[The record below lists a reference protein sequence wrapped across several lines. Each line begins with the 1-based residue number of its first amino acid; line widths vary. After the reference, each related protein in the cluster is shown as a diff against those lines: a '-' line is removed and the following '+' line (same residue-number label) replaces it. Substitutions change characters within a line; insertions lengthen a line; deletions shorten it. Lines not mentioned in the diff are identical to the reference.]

1 MLKEVEA
8 MHQPVPADELRRTL
22 NYMIGEYS
30 SQFERNTHV
39 LEYLTETK
47 IFNYPKDYADTYA
60 AKAMQLTP
68 GDIKRAADRVL
79 EADKM
84 LLLIGGDAQALEPQL
99 REAGWKAQV
108 LTADEV
114 MR

>member
-1 MLKEVEA
+1 
-8 MHQPVPADELRRTL
+8 
-22 NYMIGEYS
+22 
-30 SQFERNTHV
+30 
-39 LEYLTETK
+39 
-47 IFNYPKDYADTYA
+47 
-60 AKAMQLTP
+60 MQLTP

-84 LLLIGGDAQALEPQL
+84 LLLIGGDAKALEPQL